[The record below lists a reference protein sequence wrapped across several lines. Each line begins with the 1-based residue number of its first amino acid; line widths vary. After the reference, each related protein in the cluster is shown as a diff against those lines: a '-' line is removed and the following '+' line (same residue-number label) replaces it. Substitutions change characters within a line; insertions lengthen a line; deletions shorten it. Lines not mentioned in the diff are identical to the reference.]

1 MIEFSMLEDFYCFT
15 FPRDFSCKLFL
26 QVGDRVFNY
35 FLSLLVPSKGV
46 GDDRIFDDRRFLLL
60 YLFP

>member
-15 FPRDFSCKLFL
+15 FSRDFSCKLFL

-35 FLSLLVPSKGV
+35 FLSLLVLNKGV
-46 GDDRIFDDRRFLLL
+46 GEDRIFDD
-60 YLFP
+60 